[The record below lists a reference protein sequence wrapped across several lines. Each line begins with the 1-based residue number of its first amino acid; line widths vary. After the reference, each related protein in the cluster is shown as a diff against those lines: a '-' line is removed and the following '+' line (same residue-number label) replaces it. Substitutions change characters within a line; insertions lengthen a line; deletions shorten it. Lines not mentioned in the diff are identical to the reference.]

1 MCILIAFIPTKIPS
15 EKFSAQLKKLLLAF
29 LNLHQQFEGQ
39 TEIQTA
45 VKFLYPSDS
54 DGATSKAKQ
63 NFSPITVSC

>member
-1 MCILIAFIPTKIPS
+1 MYIDSVYTDKNTVRKIFCS
-15 EKFSAQLKKLLLAF
+15 IEKIITAF

-54 DGATSKAKQ
+54 EGATSKAKQ
-63 NFSPITVSC
+63 NFRPITVPC